1 MGTGNDSILDA
12 YLFETNSLLE
22 QLDSLVLAAEQQD
35 SFSEEDVNTIFRIM
49 HTIKGSSA
57 MMEFQS
63 LAAIAHR
70 AEDLFSLIRDRS
82 IAVVPESLRPELF
95 DLLFQTIDF
104 FRGEVEHIEANQ
116 PLTDNIDSLLEKVNS
131 FIAQIQGGPA
141 APDGQAPAAAGQG
154 GSAPAGFP
162 YALHVYFEEGCGM
175 ENLRAVM
182 LVNSVTELCPEDSF
196 AYQPADLQNDPNAA
210 ARIIDDGFLL
220 RFRTPEDREHAV
232 HAVTGAGF
240 VKSYL
245 STDEAETPPE
255 PAPEP
260 EPQPAPEPEPEAQAP
275 APAPEPA
282 PFQPAPPQPA
292 PAAPQPSA
300 PPAPQSSPTGQNAPH
315 RESLISVNLR
325 HHFSTGTD

>member
-70 AEDLFSLIRDRS
+70 AEDLFSIIRDRS

-104 FRGEVEHIEANQ
+104 LRGEVEHIEANQ

-131 FIAQIQGGPA
+131 FIAQIQGGP
-141 APDGQAPAAAGQG
+141 
-154 GSAPAGFP
+154 
-162 YALHVYFEEGCGM
+162 
-175 ENLRAVM
+175 
-182 LVNSVTELCPEDSF
+182 
-196 AYQPADLQNDPNAA
+196 
-210 ARIIDDGFLL
+210 
-220 RFRTPEDREHAV
+220 
-232 HAVTGAGF
+232 
-240 VKSYL
+240 
-245 STDEAETPPE
+245 PP
-255 PAPEP
+255 PPHH
-260 EPQPAPEPEPEAQAP
+260 
-275 APAPEPA
+275 
-282 PFQPAPPQPA
+282 APPPPPHA
-292 PAAPQPSA
+292 DYKPQ
-300 PPAPQSSPTGQNAPH
+300 
-315 RESLISVNLR
+315 
-325 HHFSTGTD
+325 